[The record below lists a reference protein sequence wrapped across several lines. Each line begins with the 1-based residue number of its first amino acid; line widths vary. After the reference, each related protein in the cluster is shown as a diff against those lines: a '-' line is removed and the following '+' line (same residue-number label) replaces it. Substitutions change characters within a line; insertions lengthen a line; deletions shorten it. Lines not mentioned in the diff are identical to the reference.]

1 MGEEA
6 PSVFLRRRRRK
17 MMALSSG
24 LVVIAA
30 AVAVGVTRPGI
41 TSAAEDRRT
50 RTYFIAADPV
60 DWDYAP
66 GGKNVLGEHFDADA
80 GTFLDGGDDRI
91 GRVDRKSVYREYTDD
106 TFSTLKPRPPEW
118 EHLGMLGPPI
128 HAAVGDT
135 IKVVF
140 KNNTPYPA
148 SMHPHGV
155 FYDKA
160 SEGAEYEDGTSGE
173 EKADDAVPEGG
184 THTYTWG
191 VPERAGPGMHDESSM
206 LWAYHGHVDEIADT
220 NAGLIGPL
228 IVTRKGEAR
237 EDGSPK
243 DVDRE
248 VVALFNIYDESLSPW
263 LDWNIQHHAGKPES
277 VDKDND
283 DFKESNLKHSING
296 YLFGTMPGL
305 DFKKGERVRWYVMG
319 AGTETGL
326 HTPHWHGNTVV
337 SMGMRMDMLDIL
349 PMSMK
354 TADMVPDAPG
364 QWLFH
369 CHVNDHI
376 AGGMAALYRVTP

>member
-1 MGEEA
+1 MAAEEA
-6 PSVFLRRRRRK
+6 SPFLRRRRRK
-17 MMALSSG
+17 MLATTAALA
-24 LVVIAA
+24 LVAA
-30 AVAVGVTRPGI
+30 AVAVVLTRSAS
-41 TSAAEDRRT
+41 TSAATGKT
-50 RTYFIAADPV
+50 RTHYIAADPV

-91 GRVDRKSVYREYTDD
+91 GRIDRKSVYREYTDD
-106 TFSTLKPRPPEW
+106 TFKTLKPRPPEW

-128 HAAVGDT
+128 HAVVGDT

-148 SMHPHGV
+148 SVHAHGA

-160 SEGAEYEDGTSGE
+160 SEGSDYEDGTSGE

-184 THTYTWG
+184 THTYTWE
-191 VPERAGPGMHDESSM
+191 VPERAGPADHDMSSM
-206 LWAYHGHVDEIADT
+206 LWAYHGHTEEIADT

-237 EDGSPK
+237 ADGTPK

-248 VVALFNIYDESLSPW
+248 VVALFNIYDENLSPW
-263 LDWNIQHHAGKPES
+263 LDWNIEHHAGKPQS
-277 VDKDND
+277 VDKENE
-283 DFKESNLKHSING
+283 DFVESNLKHSING

-305 DFKKGERVRWYVMG
+305 DFKKGQRVRWYVMG

-337 SMGMRMDMLDIL
+337 SMGMRMDMMDIL

-376 AGGMAALYRVTP
+376 AGGMSALYRVTP

>member
-1 MGEEA
+1 
-6 PSVFLRRRRRK
+6 
-17 MMALSSG
+17 MALSAG
-24 LVVIAA
+24 LALTVA
-30 AVAVGVTRPGI
+30 AVVLAVNRPVS
-41 TSAAEDRRT
+41 TSAAAGAT

-66 GGKNVLGEHFDADA
+66 GGKNVLGPHFEADA
-80 GTFLDGGDDRI
+80 GTFLDQGDDRI
-91 GRVDRKSVYREYTDD
+91 GRVDRKSVYQQYTDGS
-106 TFSTLKPRPPEW
+106 FKTLVPRPRAW

-135 IKVVF
+135 IKIFF

-148 SMHPHGV
+148 SMHAHGV

-160 SEGAEYEDGTSGE
+160 SEGSDYEDGTSGP

-184 THTYTWG
+184 EHTYIWE
-191 VPERAGPGMHDESSM
+191 VPERAGPAMHDESSM
-206 LWAYHGHVDEIADT
+206 LWAYHSHTDEISDL
-220 NAGLIGPL
+220 NGGLVGPL
-228 IVTRKGEAR
+228 IVTRKGMAR
-237 EDGSPK
+237 PDGTPK

-248 VVALFNIYDESLSPW
+248 VVTLFNIYDENLSPW
-263 LDWNIQHHAGKPES
+263 LDWNVEHHAGKPES
-277 VDKDND
+277 VNKDDD

-305 DFKKGERVRWYVMG
+305 DFKRGEKIRWYVMG

-349 PMSMK
+349 PMTMK
-354 TADMVPDAPG
+354 TADMVADAPG
-364 QWLFH
+364 QWLYH

-376 AGGMAALYRVTP
+376 AGGMAAIYRVR

>member
-1 MGEEA
+1 MEA
-6 PSVFLRRRRRK
+6 EGPSVFLRRRRRK
-17 MMALSSG
+17 MTALSVG
-24 LVVIAA
+24 LLLVAA
-30 AVAVGVTRPGI
+30 AVVVAITRPGI
-41 TSAAEDRRT
+41 TSAADGKT
-50 RTYFIAADPV
+50 RTYYIAADQV

-66 GGKNVLGEHFDADA
+66 GGKNVLGSHFDADA

-106 TFSTLKPRPPEW
+106 TFSTLKPRPPQW
-118 EHLGMLGPPI
+118 EHLGLLGPPI
-128 HAAVGDT
+128 HAVVGDT
-135 IKVVF
+135 VKIVF

-148 SMHPHGV
+148 TMHAHGL

-160 SEGAEYEDGTSGE
+160 SEGAEYEDGTSGDD
-173 EKADDAVPEGG
+173 KADDAVPEGG
-184 THTYTWG
+184 THTYTWE
-191 VPERAGPGMHDESSM
+191 VPERAGPAAMDGSSM
-206 LWAYHGHVDEIADT
+206 LWSYHSHTDEIADT
-220 NAGLIGPL
+220 NGGLIGPL
-228 IVTRKGEAR
+228 IVTKKGMAN
-237 EDGSPK
+237 EDGTPK

-248 VVALFNIYDESLSPW
+248 VVALFNIYDENLSPW
-263 LDWNIQHHAGKPES
+263 LDWNIEHHAGKPDS
-277 VDKDND
+277 VDKENE
-283 DFKESNLKHSING
+283 DFVESNLKHSING

-305 DFKKGERVRWYVMG
+305 DFKKGQRVRWYVMG

-337 SMGMRMDMLDIL
+337 SMGMRMDMMDIL

-376 AGGMAALYRVTP
+376 AGGMSALYRVTP

>member
-1 MGEEA
+1 MEPEG

-17 MMALSSG
+17 MLALSVG
-24 LVVIAA
+24 IVLLMAGVV
-30 AVAVGVTRPGI
+30 VAVTRPN
-41 TSAAEDRRT
+41 TASEAAEGRT
-50 RTYFIAADPV
+50 RTYYIAADPV

-66 GGKNVLGEHFDADA
+66 GGKNVLGEHYEADA
-80 GTFLDGGDDRI
+80 GTFLDSGDDRI
-91 GRVDRKSVYREYTDD
+91 GHVDRKSIYREYTDD
-106 TFSTLKPRPPEW
+106 SFKTLKPRPPQW

-128 HAAVGDT
+128 HAVVGDT
-135 IKVVF
+135 LKIVF

-148 SMHPHGV
+148 SVHAHGV

-160 SEGAEYEDGTSGE
+160 SEGADYEDGTKGAD
-173 EKADDAVPEGG
+173 KADDSVPEGG
-184 THTYTWG
+184 THTYTWE
-191 VPERAGPGMHDESSM
+191 VPARAGPTGMDASSM
-206 LWAYHGHVDEIADT
+206 LWAYHSHVDEIADT

-228 IVTRKGEAR
+228 IVTKRGMAR
-237 EDGSPK
+237 ADGTPR

-248 VVALFNIYDESLSPW
+248 VVTLFNIYDENLSPW
-263 LDWNIQHHAGKPES
+263 LDWNIRHHAGKPDS
-277 VDKDND
+277 VDKKD
-283 DFKESNLKHSING
+283 DEFVESNLKHSING
-296 YLFGTMPGL
+296 YLFGTLPGL
-305 DFKKGERVRWYVMG
+305 DLKAHEKVRWYVMG

-337 SMGMRMDMLDIL
+337 SMGMRMDMLEIL

-354 TADMVPDAPG
+354 TADMVPDDTG